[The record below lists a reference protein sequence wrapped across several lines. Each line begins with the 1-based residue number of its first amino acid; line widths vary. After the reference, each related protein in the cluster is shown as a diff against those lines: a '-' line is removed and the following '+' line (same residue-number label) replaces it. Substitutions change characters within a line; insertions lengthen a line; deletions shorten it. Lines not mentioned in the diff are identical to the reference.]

1 MALMGGPIGTMVT
14 TPKHS
19 QIKRLQTPETF
30 PPALWSNYDRRYVP
44 GVFMSLSRSVAFSFF
59 MVGCLGVSFPAGMP
73 AFAQSPETTASH
85 AAANHP
91 IAVQTAANQAP
102 ANQAPAILPPNFAGW
117 QMQGIA
123 VTGKDPAAADP
134 TSPAILKEYG
144 FSDFSS
150 ATYTSD
156 DGRTLKVHA
165 MRFADASGA
174 FGAYTFYLTPEM
186 TKEQVGDR
194 FALDLQGASLGRRV
208 LFYRG
213 HILVDAQFS
222 QESVMSM
229 EQLRELAGALPRPGG
244 SAGNLPEFI
253 KFMPQPAYIVNTLK
267 YAMGPA
273 ALSALAP
280 PVPAELVDF
289 GVSSEVSLGRYST
302 DSGEATLMLI
312 SYPTP
317 QLAAAHLGRIENA
330 FHLAKPQEGGSS
342 FESAGSFS
350 ARRTGPIIAIVA
362 GPTSTRD
369 AKSLLGLVNWEANVT
384 WNTPSE
390 SGQVRELYSLVLNI
404 VVLCAILG
412 GLAIVAGVAFG
423 GIRILM
429 KRWFPE
435 KVFDRPENMEFISLR
450 LTETVVRGG
459 AQTGSDGSPEAP

>member
-1 MALMGGPIGTMVT
+1 MVT
-14 TPKHS
+14 TLKRS
-19 QIKRLQTPETF
+19 RIKRLQTSETF
-30 PPALWSNYDRRYVP
+30 SPALWSNYHKRYFP
-44 GVFMSLSRSVAFSFF
+44 GVFMSLSRSVAISIF
-59 MVGCLGVSFPAGMP
+59 MVGCLGVSLAVGVP
-73 AFAQSPETTASH
+73 AFAQSPGTAASH
-85 AAANHP
+85 GAANHP
-91 IAVQTAANQAP
+91 VAGQAPVNQAP
-102 ANQAPAILPPNFAGW
+102 ANEAPAILPPNFAGW
-117 QMQGIA
+117 QMQGTA
-123 VTGKDPAAADP
+123 ATSADPAVADP
-134 TSPAILKEYG
+134 TSPPVLKEYG
-144 FSDFSS
+144 FSDFAS
-150 ATYTSD
+150 ATYASD
-156 DGRTLKVHA
+156 DGRTLKIHA

-174 FGAYTFYLTPEM
+174 FGAYTFYLTPEW

-194 FALDLQGASLGRRV
+194 FALGLQGASQGRRV

-253 KFMPQPAYIVNTLK
+253 KFMPQRAYEVNTLK
-267 YAMGPA
+267 YAMGPE
-273 ALSALAP
+273 ALSALTP
-280 PVPAELVDF
+280 PVSAALVDF
-289 GVSSEVSLGRYST
+289 GVSSEVSLARYST

-330 FHLAKPQEGGSS
+330 FHLVKPQEGGSS
-342 FESAGSFS
+342 FENAGSFS

-362 GPTSTRD
+362 GPASTRD

-390 SGQVRELYSLVLNI
+390 KGEVRELYSLILNI
-404 VVLCAILG
+404 VVLCGILG

-435 KVFDRPENMEFISLR
+435 KVFDRPEQMEFISLR
-450 LTETVVRGG
+450 LTETVVRSRV
-459 AQTGSDGSPEAP
+459 QTGSDRSPEGR